1 MIYSSLKAQ
10 SAQCKWPEPFQKAF
24 DFLKNSDLEHME
36 VGRYEIDGD
45 DIYAMI
51 QKQTTAAPEN
61 KKAESH
67 YKYIDIRR
75 RNAGS
80 CAAAGGKRAGGAS
93 GTGCHVL
100 FGSSG

>member
-67 YKYIDIRR
+67 YKYIDIRCR
-75 RNAGS
+75 REKSGRNIRSGMS
-80 CAAAGGKRAGGAS
+80 CTIRKYRVR
-93 GTGCHVL
+93 TL
-100 FGSSG
+100 FS